1 MCEEPSGSLVQVE
14 GRPGGKADT
23 ILGYDQ
29 LMQRFGVLAG
39 NARQLQLA
47 RKKGR
52 KQLDELLEC
61 AKASSALPEKLITLP
76 VTVTLVPV
84 NTTSYSNINTS
95 SNSNSISDNHRDP
108 GCA

>member
-1 MCEEPSGSLVQVE
+1 MRRLVQVE
-14 GRPGGKADT
+14 GRRGGKADT

-52 KQLDELLEC
+52 RQLDDLLEC
-61 AKASSALPEKLITLP
+61 VKASWNHKSHT
-76 VTVTLVPV
+76 
-84 NTTSYSNINTS
+84 
-95 SNSNSISDNHRDP
+95 SNSNISTSMNSDSTSSGH
-108 GCA
+108 G